1 MTLLGLD
8 IGEVRTGVAISNEVS
23 SICSPLDFIKSNENL
38 IQKIS
43 EIIDEHS
50 IDTIIIGLPML
61 MNGREGERAKYSRKI
76 KKQLENRYELL
87 KIVLWDERLTT
98 KQAEKYLKEMTND
111 RKKIKDN
118 IDSLSAVLILENY
131 IVTRKKS

>member
-23 SICSPLDFIKSNENL
+23 SICSPLNFIKSNENL

>member
-43 EIIDEHS
+43 ELIDEHS

>member
-43 EIIDEHS
+43 ELIDEHS

-61 MNGREGERAKYSRKI
+61 MNGREGKRAKYSRKI